1 MYTIYI
7 YIFDIGYIYIYD
19 KYFRFH
25 SYNIYIYIN
34 DSMHINVKIL
44 FFNIYICDFMHDVF
58 CGIYEWFLIGYVKN
72 VPMIYL
78 YMHKNMIYVYIYT

>member
-1 MYTIYI
+1 
-7 YIFDIGYIYIYD
+7 
-19 KYFRFH
+19 
-25 SYNIYIYIN
+25 
-34 DSMHINVKIL
+34 
-44 FFNIYICDFMHDVF
+44 MHDVF

>member
-1 MYTIYI
+1 MISIFGFILIIYI
-7 YIFDIGYIYIYD
+7 YIHKWLYAY
-19 KYFRFH
+19 KCK
-25 SYNIYIYIN
+25 NIVFQY
-34 DSMHINVKIL
+34 
-44 FFNIYICDFMHDVF
+44 IYICDFMHDVF